1 MKKQKNNSI
10 ASKIFEGPII
20 SAIIFLALPIV
31 ISYFVNYIYLL
42 GDTYFISLINP
53 HSSAPLSGTGLLYPL
68 ELSFEAIAAG
78 LATGL
83 SAITGRLLGEG
94 KVEKCKSLGANGLFL
109 GLVISIPVLI
119 VCYACGPQIIN
130 FLSGSNLSA
139 EASKYALEYLYGI
152 APGIVFMVLSQ
163 IIGGVLVGQG
173 LASVTTK
180 GFMIMTI
187 LNFAL
192 DPIFMF
198 VCKLGVFGAG
208 LGTSVSLFF
217 SLVYVS
223 VYAIKGKSSI
233 SINFK
238 LSYIDKSVIY
248 QILYIG
254 LPQLLMTVSMYI
266 ISGVYNKIITTNYS
280 LDYMNSWTLVGRID
294 QILIIPVIAISSATV
309 VLISQNF
316 GRKNLDRIKHAMKIN
331 LKFVFSLCFVLA
343 IIYMI
348 MSRWIF
354 HFFTDIESV
363 ISLSS
368 QQVLITAI
376 STCFVAISWVISAFF
391 QATGKPIW
399 GVLIL
404 YLRVAIILISA
415 LVSQYIFNGS
425 IYGLFICIVI
435 GNIFSAPFA
444 FVSLKKELKKLKFK
458 SVLK

>member
-130 FLSGSNLSA
+130 FLSGSNLNA

-192 DPIFMF
+192 DPFFMF

-354 HFFTDIESV
+354 YFFTDIESV

-368 QQVLITAI
+368 KQVLITAI

-415 LVSQYIFNGS
+415 LVSQYIFKGS

-444 FVSLKKELKKLKFK
+444 FISLKKELKKLTFK

>member
-238 LSYIDKSVIY
+238 LSYIDKSLIY

>member
-68 ELSFEAIAAG
+68 QLSFEAIAAG

>member
-348 MSRWIF
+348 MYRWIF

>member
-217 SLVYVS
+217 SFVYVS

>member
-1 MKKQKNNSI
+1 M
-10 ASKIFEGPII
+10 
-20 SAIIFLALPIV
+20 
-31 ISYFVNYIYLL
+31 NYIYLL

-444 FVSLKKELKKLKFK
+444 FVSLKKELKN
-458 SVLK
+458 

>member
-10 ASKIFEGPII
+10 ASKIFEGHII
-20 SAIIFLALPIV
+20 SAIIFLALTIV

>member
-109 GLVISIPVLI
+109 GIVISIPVLI

>member
-119 VCYACGPQIIN
+119 VCYAYGPQIIN

>member
-173 LASVTTK
+173 LVSVTTK

>member
-1 MKKQKNNSI
+1 
-10 ASKIFEGPII
+10 
-20 SAIIFLALPIV
+20 
-31 ISYFVNYIYLL
+31 
-42 GDTYFISLINP
+42 
-53 HSSAPLSGTGLLYPL
+53 
-68 ELSFEAIAAG
+68 
-78 LATGL
+78 
-83 SAITGRLLGEG
+83 
-94 KVEKCKSLGANGLFL
+94 
-109 GLVISIPVLI
+109 
-119 VCYACGPQIIN
+119 
-130 FLSGSNLSA
+130 
-139 EASKYALEYLYGI
+139 
-152 APGIVFMVLSQ
+152 
-163 IIGGVLVGQG
+163 
-173 LASVTTK
+173 
-180 GFMIMTI
+180 
-187 LNFAL
+187 
-192 DPIFMF
+192 
-198 VCKLGVFGAG
+198 
-208 LGTSVSLFF
+208 
-217 SLVYVS
+217 
-223 VYAIKGKSSI
+223 
-233 SINFK
+233 
-238 LSYIDKSVIY
+238 
-248 QILYIG
+248 
-254 LPQLLMTVSMYI
+254 
-266 ISGVYNKIITTNYS
+266 
-280 LDYMNSWTLVGRID
+280 MNSWTLVGRID

>member
-10 ASKIFEGPII
+10 APKIFEGPII

>member
-444 FVSLKKELKKLKFK
+444 
-458 SVLK
+458 

>member
-238 LSYIDKSVIY
+238 L
-248 QILYIG
+248 
-254 LPQLLMTVSMYI
+254 
-266 ISGVYNKIITTNYS
+266 
-280 LDYMNSWTLVGRID
+280 
-294 QILIIPVIAISSATV
+294 
-309 VLISQNF
+309 
-316 GRKNLDRIKHAMKIN
+316 
-331 LKFVFSLCFVLA
+331 
-343 IIYMI
+343 
-348 MSRWIF
+348 
-354 HFFTDIESV
+354 
-363 ISLSS
+363 
-368 QQVLITAI
+368 
-376 STCFVAISWVISAFF
+376 
-391 QATGKPIW
+391 
-399 GVLIL
+399 
-404 YLRVAIILISA
+404 
-415 LVSQYIFNGS
+415 
-425 IYGLFICIVI
+425 
-435 GNIFSAPFA
+435 
-444 FVSLKKELKKLKFK
+444 
-458 SVLK
+458 

>member
-180 GFMIMTI
+180 GCMIMTI